1 MWLELQKK
9 NKLGESIIFS
19 PNHERFYLIMFIFN
33 FNHNIKTYT
42 NNIEKIY
49 INRPNYCPSCG
60 CHHEFHLH
68 GSYERI
74 VIYFNKEYRIKI
86 YRFKCPNKNCNKTTS
101 ALPSFLIP
109 YRQYSY
115 AVILF
120 TLYQAFVKEKNNIA
134 ISKIS
139 KGKLSRQLVCQL
151 KKRFLLLLS
160 SIIAFFTPIS
170 IDRSII
176 VKSIYRYKMF
186 NFTFYKTVRL
196 PFMVLPKAN
205 YYFT

>member
-1 MWLELQKK
+1 
-9 NKLGESIIFS
+9 
-19 PNHERFYLIMFIFN
+19 MFFFN

-49 INRPNYCPSCG
+49 IPRPNYCPSCG
-60 CHHEFHLH
+60 CDHKFHFH
-68 GSYERI
+68 GTYERT
-74 VIYFNKEYRIKI
+74 VIYFNEEYRIKI
-86 YRFKCPNKNCNKTTS
+86 YRFKCPNNKNCNKTTA

-120 TLYQAFVKEKNNIA
+120 TIYQAFVKEKNNIA

-139 KGKLSRQLVCQL
+139 EGKLSRQLIYQL

-160 SIIAFFTPIS
+160 LVIAFFIPIS

-176 VKSIYRYKMF
+176 VKSIHQHKLF
-186 NFTFYKTVRL
+186 LQTFHYDL
-196 PFMVLPKAN
+196 S
-205 YYFT
+205 